1 MTDTVGSLISLL
13 PCLTAE
19 TILLKASVV
28 ISICVAA
35 AVGAVSKVSVVEK
48 DFKLLR

>member
-35 AVGAVSKVSVVEK
+35 AVEQCRKFLS
-48 DFKLLR
+48 LRKTLSC